1 MSQAFKNLTLHEG
14 FTNLGNFEIEI
25 TNIENIQNGINA
37 DSFITNP
44 AQPDTVLFQL
54 IHASGAP
61 VSSNYTLTSE
71 TVMAHAPDAVTQTH
85 LIAAQGYAEV
95 KVPTFPVIKRQSNG
109 DFPVIRYRVSG
120 DLEARN
126 DEPYLLVRN
135 PETGLE
141 VSTLISDFVVSN
153 GELCVLIGTRPCAL
167 SAGVTIA
174 ESISALYFTTKG
186 HVYGFEAGTNTWS
199 LLTTL
204 KFRSVQFPA
213 AMLSVIDGLY
223 EDTGSEGRIVEASLG
238 EARSPFENFRGS
250 LQNSDAHLVTINL
263 SLHSPVAGD
272 ASDAETFTFTNV
284 EPSTMRIITV
294 NVLTTPFV
302 TPDTSPDLEQI
313 ETLSSNAFSAGFR
326 AFLTTSNLTSLDKL
340 RAAGPLSFLE
350 GLTER
355 VTDNTEMALLQAHV
369 DLYALNQN
377 ATQNQELISSGYD
390 SILRIANASRNEFLG
405 TTTTLT
411 TMSLL
416 DAARVHELAVQN
428 VRLSSNLLAGA
439 LGELRMA
446 SSELPIAPG
455 SNFVERQLAPLVN
468 SCGCSD
474 CKSNISPFAYLM
486 DLLNYGAATI
496 SYSSTSL
503 NDPPYNRGGTKVNFI
518 ALLKRKFLQ
527 PFGEFQVDCATLHDT
542 FCRVRLVTEVLE
554 KRVANLGSGLGT
566 ALLNQLAKDRAQYIL
581 LAYQTLLTQMGTSFR
596 EVRKVATE
604 TDVTKKQIAA
614 KKLSDRL
621 GLPMYVPYTAQ
632 YVVDRLWLQENSTNP
647 VNMLTAQKLE
657 ELFGFRDTTRDVLT
671 ATPASFIEIWQSA
684 YLRELWKGNDYFK
697 NEYTR
702 QGFNANQLAS
712 IDASWKP
719 IVDPDFMG
727 LEDITY
733 RPGNY
738 AAAIWENRKLDTDVF
753 LNAVISNNTVRTAAD
768 LQQRILKVPMRDLST
783 HVIENNEVR
792 LLMANNSVTYS
803 VLNKR
808 LNETVTDVVLEK
820 STLSQTQPT
829 LFQPSGAV
837 PTMRYMRVVP
847 FDMSMVTVT
856 GTAYTVNFT
865 TPLFGDAF
873 TGTSFLVKVEGMSG
887 NISMTLDNVSNQLTA
902 VSYANTQQFT
912 FKDALGLFASFTSTT
927 FTLYFECEVRLQTDY
942 TIDPESFVNDQFSL
956 MRSYNL
962 LNPVA
967 SSITANPG
975 YATWRDFTNPM
986 AWNSLL
992 GINANGLS
1000 YYERL
1005 KRLSVIL
1012 NAGHFTTAHEQFIS
1026 GNLRMTKA
1034 RFMRLMELLKAFE
1047 LYLQSS
1053 YTQAKPDR
1061 DMTYELASIARL
1073 SAKVALVDV
1082 WVQEELLY
1090 EDSANQA
1097 IELSLSKRDFWKAI
1111 AEPTNGIWDDR
1122 LQSNTLTSG
1131 ATPIID
1137 PELLEANDLLETP
1150 GAADF
1155 RNLYANRKASL
1166 EAKRLDY
1173 KTHLASLTVNCM
1185 GELLNEVNT
1194 GSKQTAFVLPAN
1206 TSITS
1211 LINDLNGIDKIARQ
1225 VAIDAIASAFS
1236 LSAEDFLR
1244 VAIIH
1249 QNLQLNTTA
1258 GLPNL
1263 ADQEKCARLLA
1274 SAYKRQQWYPTL
1286 NNVKGWIDEELSSN
1300 AALPNITQW
1309 PVAYYAVRK
1318 MKLGAVLGNTE
1329 ARVAWQQALEAWSRL
1344 PFIQP
1349 DIVPIENIINFVPSN
1364 VVQQVWNARYGVI
1377 MADTTLLDAS
1387 LNVNLQPAVLF
1398 TNYKYLLDATL
1409 ARTGSFTPLVGL
1421 NYLPYFNA
1429 LQIKE
1434 ANKEDIRSN
1443 LEQHELTY
1451 EQYKVLDRVYA
1462 VLELET
1468 SVSATSTSL
1477 LVQEVNDVRD
1487 ILIRIKTLQQGY
1499 AQVLEEYNMDLSLN
1513 PDVFLNYEL
1522 KPDTFPLSDLPTY
1535 NLWRAPHR
1543 DRKKWKDILDGRIDL
1558 EKTVRHTYEEV
1569 LQETEDRV
1577 MPVMRDALIRALLNP
1592 CEPFADGAERLA
1604 KTYFIETKDNCC
1616 VKHTRISFAI
1626 ETIQGL
1632 FFALQNGV
1640 FDDFVVNFSL
1650 YAPNFREEWKWLGSY
1665 STWRG
1670 AMFTFLYPENILY
1683 PTLKRRQSP
1692 AFMKLADRLQNA
1704 NRFSPEDACEAGKEY
1719 SRYFEDI
1726 QDLEIIC
1733 TTTADFYLPLGPLSS
1748 CCDSIKST
1756 PESTT
1761 FYFAQAK
1768 KSNKIYYSYKADA
1781 DYSVNAPS
1789 FWEELPISSECNLVG
1804 CYVFG
1809 EREIVSGN
1817 PNISIYSELSLNVFY
1832 TYFNNGKLKLAYIVK
1847 DLSIPNKG
1855 WDDKEK
1861 EVKLAEVA
1869 NFKPTKVYACQ
1880 EGYCELSKFFM
1891 VEYTGEQTYIV
1902 NGGPLSRRKYLS
1914 GHKFVKNEDKLDGI
1928 NPVSQ
1933 TFVVYEEMVGT
1944 DPDYIT
1950 SVHLPLKTTNNKQV
1964 DDFLIGVRGDSIVY
1978 QSFNSNSPSPSPVY
1992 LLATSLYTSAAGSNF
2007 NTTLSSSQTVRI
2019 CSAIED
2025 KENNNTLLI
2034 IIQVLTNGIVTNTVS
2049 RRIIFTATLTQ
2060 SGNYTATDI
2069 NYRNSHGFLMVSLNS
2084 NVPNSNSQYVGLT
2097 ARVIKIFE
2105 MHGQRRV
2112 NNASCA
2118 VECRMGSFKLT
2129 FGSQISFGLMPY
2141 NYFEFR
2147 NIFNL
2152 LFDPLY
2158 YGRSV
2163 KSADCIDAVEWP
2175 LRLQAIK
2182 LQFQY
2187 TLQPPEGIHT
2197 NHVMRTTSLRDV
2209 LYEAYYFVPMLLALE
2224 LQKRGI
2230 YDSALSWYRSVYDY
2244 TLNLASSRKIFYGL
2258 YLEQFAVNN
2267 YSRNLSSWLLDPL
2280 NPHTIAS
2287 SRRNAYTKY
2296 TVMNIIQCL
2305 YAYADRLFTQD
2316 TIETVPMA
2324 RKLYSQALDLLQVSE
2339 VNERSNACVTEIE
2352 ACLGNLLQRTL
2363 GNRGWQGAIGRLQSS
2378 LERLRNV
2385 NTINQLNP
2393 QVLSL
2398 LSQANESTLPQAFAD
2413 AFALIESQR
2422 PAPTP
2427 SLSIES
2433 ALVTNDARTENALR
2447 YWGVLGS
2454 QAEFNALVSEGF
2466 MANVAQ
2472 ISGLEVNDLNDV
2484 ANASRLAWLSEALP
2498 ANTATYSFE
2507 FRNAQGEQNL
2517 SGNLRYNPL
2526 NPDALAYN
2534 ANLVYSNA
2542 PSALGVMPLSRSAQ
2556 APSYIPLMNYVFCM
2570 PQNPVYE
2577 GLKLKGHLELYKI
2590 FNCRNIAGTIRELD
2604 SFADTTNNSAGLPVI
2619 GASGNLIVPS
2629 LGNFSPSQYRFRVVL
2644 ERAKQVAQQAQQME
2658 SLFLAALE
2666 KEDAENYGLLRAF
2679 QDLQTAKATVKLQD
2693 LRIAQANS
2701 EKAMANLQL
2710 SKVSFVQGYYNN
2722 LISSGLSSHEKS
2734 SLSFLRASLISQGI
2748 ASTLYTINAAI
2759 NIFMPKTAI
2768 ADRLLSTAQ
2777 AASSI
2782 SGALSIQS
2790 SILSQQ
2796 ASYQRRAEEWQY
2808 QSQLAGYDIGV
2819 ANQQLKIAED
2829 NIRIT
2834 SQERQIAEL
2843 NTDHAKDSLE
2853 FLKNKFTNAALYNWM
2868 GNVLERSYSYMLNL
2882 STALARTAESQ
2893 LYFER
2898 QEQAGPFILNDYWET
2913 PSSGNTSGSSKSNT
2927 DRRGLTGSA
2936 RLLVDLTRLEQFA
2949 FESNKRKLQLSKT
2962 ISLAQLFPSEF
2973 QEFKAS
2979 GVLNFALTN
2988 RLFDYDFPGHYL
3000 RLIKSVKTT
3009 VVGLLP
3015 VYDGIKASLTAD
3027 SISYTVIGGNTFQR
3041 MPIRRLELESVALSS
3056 PNNASGVF
3064 EMQAMQDEFLNP
3076 FEGMGIESR
3085 WEFKMPHFTNRVNY
3099 DNIADVL
3106 IQVEYTALDSY
3117 QYRYQV
3123 LQDLDNSIGF
3133 NRGFSFK
3140 NNFPDQWYELAQ
3152 AQSGSN
3158 PFGVSIQLE
3167 EAFFPQG
3174 IEDIVVSG
3182 QVLLHFVREDNM
3194 DAEIE
3199 IAHFNLAGSGS
3210 NSDGET
3216 VQGTFRSNALMA
3228 AWNNESAFKTLDL
3241 AFENTAINR
3250 ELFSLGQVKDI
3261 LLIVPCKG
3269 DLKRY
3274 PL

>member
-1 MSQAFKNLTLHEG
+1 MSQAFKNLTLNEG
-14 FTNLGNFEIEI
+14 FTNLGSFEIEI
-25 TNIENIQNGINA
+25 TDVENIQNGINA
-37 DSFITNP
+37 DPFSTNP
-44 AQPDTVLFQL
+44 AQLDTVLFQL
-54 IHASGAP
+54 IHANGMP
-61 VSSNYTLTSE
+61 VSSDYTLTSE
-71 TVMAHAPDAVTQTH
+71 TVMAYAPDAVTQTH

-95 KVPTFPVIKRQSNG
+95 KVPAFPVVKRQSNG
-109 DFPVIRYRVSG
+109 DFPVMRYRVSG
-120 DLEARN
+120 DLDART
-126 DEPYLLVRN
+126 DEPYLLVIN
-135 PETGLE
+135 IETGNGA
-141 VSTLISDFVVSN
+141 STLISDFVVSN
-153 GELCVLIGTRPCAL
+153 EELCILIGTRPYAL
-167 SAGVTIA
+167 STRIPVTD
-174 ESISALYFTTKG
+174 SIGALYFTTKG
-186 HVYGFEAGTNTWS
+186 HVYGFESGSNTWS
-199 LLTTL
+199 VLGTL
-204 KFRSVQFPA
+204 KFRSVQFPEA
-213 AMLSVIDGLY
+213 LSSFTDGLY
-223 EDTGSEGRIVEASLG
+223 EDTGSEGRIVEAFLG

-250 LQNSDAHLVTINL
+250 LQNSDVHPVTVNL
-263 SLHSPVAGD
+263 SLHAPVSNGV
-272 ASDAETFTFTNV
+272 ETFTFTNV
-284 EPSTMRIITV
+284 QPSTLRIITV
-294 NVLTTPFV
+294 NVLAAPFV
-302 TPDTSPDLEQI
+302 KPDTSPDLEQI
-313 ETLSSNAFSAGFR
+313 ETLSSNAFSTDFR
-326 AFLTTSNLTSLDKL
+326 TFLTANNLTSLDKL

-350 GLTER
+350 GLTESI
-355 VTDNTEMALLQAHV
+355 TESTEMALLQAHV
-369 DLYALNQN
+369 DLYALNKN
-377 ATQNQELISSGYD
+377 AIQNQELIVSGYD
-390 SILRIANASRNEFLG
+390 SIMRIANASRNEFLG
-405 TTTTLT
+405 LASALT

-416 DAARVHELAVQN
+416 EAARVHELAVQN

-446 SSELPIAPG
+446 ESELPSAPG
-455 SNFVERQLAPLVN
+455 SNFVARELAPLVN

-496 SYSSTSL
+496 SYTGTSL
-503 NDPPYNRGGTKVNFI
+503 NDSSYTHGGTKVAFI

-554 KRVANLGSGLGT
+554 KRVSNLGSGLST
-566 ALLNQLAKDRAQYIL
+566 AILNQLAKDRAQYIL
-581 LAYQTLLTQMGTSFR
+581 LAYQTLLTQLGTSFR
-596 EVRKVATE
+596 EVRNIAAE
-604 TDVTKKQIAA
+604 TDATKKQIAA

-621 GLPMYVPYTAQ
+621 GLPIYVPNTTQ
-632 YVVDRLWLQENSTNP
+632 YVADRLWLQENSVNP

-657 ELFGFRDTTRDVLT
+657 ELFGFRDTIRDVLT
-671 ATPASFIEIWQSA
+671 ATPVSRIETWQSA
-684 YLRELWKGNDYFK
+684 YLRQLWKDNDYFK

-753 LNAVISNNTVRTAAD
+753 LNAVISSNTVRTAAD
-768 LQQRILKVPMRDLST
+768 IQQRILKVPMRDLST
-783 HVIENNEVR
+783 QVIENNEVR
-792 LLMANNSVTYS
+792 VLIANNMVTYS

-808 LNETVTDVVLEK
+808 LNETVTDVLLEK
-820 STLSQTQPT
+820 STPAQTQPA

-837 PTMRYMRVVP
+837 PTMRYIRVVP

-856 GTAYTVNFT
+856 GSVYTVNFP
-865 TPLFGDAF
+865 TPLFADAF
-873 TGTSFLVKVEGMSG
+873 TGTSFLVKIEGMSG
-887 NISMTLDNVSNQLTA
+887 NLSMTIDNVSNQITA
-902 VSYANTQQFT
+902 VSYANSQQFS
-912 FKDALGLFASFTSTT
+912 FKDVLGLFANFTSTT
-927 FTLYFECEVRLQTDY
+927 FTLYFESQVALQTDY
-942 TIDPESFVNDQFSL
+942 AIDPESFVSDQFSL

-967 SSITANPG
+967 PSITANPG
-975 YATWRDFTNPM
+975 YVTWRDFTNPS

-992 GINANGLS
+992 GINASSLS

-1005 KRLSVIL
+1005 KRLFVIL
-1012 NAGHFTTAHEQFIS
+1012 NAGQFTTVHEQFIS
-1026 GNLRMTKA
+1026 GNLRMNKA

-1061 DMTYELASIARL
+1061 EMTYELASIARL
-1073 SAKVALVDV
+1073 SAKEALVDV
-1082 WVQEELLY
+1082 WVQEELLF

-1097 IELSLSKRDFWKAI
+1097 IELSLSKRDFWKATD
-1111 AEPTNGIWDDR
+1111 EPTNGLWDSR

-1131 ATPIID
+1131 AVPIID
-1137 PELLEANDLLETP
+1137 PELLEAKDILETP

-1194 GSKQTAFVLPAN
+1194 GSKQNAFVLPAN
-1206 TSITS
+1206 TSIGS
-1211 LINDLNGIDKIARQ
+1211 LVNDLNGIDKIARQ
-1225 VAIDAIASAFS
+1225 VAIDVIASAFS

-1318 MKLGAVLGNTE
+1318 MKLGAVLGNAE
-1329 ARVAWQQALEAWSRL
+1329 ARIDWRQALETWNRL

-1349 DIVPIENIINFVPSN
+1349 DIVPIENIVNFVPGN

-1377 MADTTLLDAS
+1377 MADTTLIDAS
-1387 LNVNLQPAVLF
+1387 LNVNLLPTVLF
-1398 TNYKYLLDATL
+1398 SNYKYLLDATL
-1409 ARTGSFTPLVGL
+1409 ARNGSFVPLVGF

-1434 ANKEDIRSN
+1434 ANKEDIRPN

-1451 EQYKVLDRVYA
+1451 EQYKVLDRVYTI
-1462 VLELET
+1462 LEIEA
-1468 SVSATSTSL
+1468 SVNATSTRL
-1477 LVQEVNDVRD
+1477 LAQEANDVRD
-1487 ILIRIKTLQQGY
+1487 ILIRVKTLQQGY

-1513 PDVFLNYEL
+1513 PDVFLNYEV

-1535 NLWRAPHR
+1535 NVWRAPHS
-1543 DRKKWKDILDGRIDL
+1543 DRKTWKDTLNSRIDL
-1558 EKTVRHTYEEV
+1558 EKTVRNKYEET

-1650 YAPNFREEWKWLGSY
+1650 HATNFREEWKWLGSY

-1719 SRYFEDI
+1719 SQYFEDI
-1726 QDLEIIC
+1726 LGLKLLC
-1733 TTTADFYLPLGPLSS
+1733 TVTTEAMLAN
-1748 CCDSIKST
+1748 KST
-1756 PESTT
+1756 NCCSIANPSSQYTA
-1761 FYFAQAK
+1761 FYFAEASSSK
-1768 KSNKIYYSYKADA
+1768 RIYYSYKPYFIHASSA
-1781 DYSVNAPS
+1781 LS
-1789 FWEELPISSECNLVG
+1789 FWEEVPIKSGAKFVASFALG
-1804 CYVFG
+1804 KD
-1809 EREIVSGN
+1809 SGN
-1817 PNISIYSELSLNVFY
+1817 TIVKSHLCAYY
-1832 TYFNNGKLKLAYIVK
+1832 TYKKDSGELMLAYIKK
-1847 DLSIPNKG
+1847 DLLDPYSVWSDEEDAVKVPILTLNGKDYSPMGVIAHQHSEHWNNPGFFIEYRINSVASIAPANYWRSENELKLVPQGNGFITHNKT
-1855 WDDKEK
+1855 
-1861 EVKLAEVA
+1861 
-1869 NFKPTKVYACQ
+1869 NF
-1880 EGYCELSKFFM
+1880 
-1891 VEYTGEQTYIV
+1891 
-1902 NGGPLSRRKYLS
+1902 
-1914 GHKFVKNEDKLDGI
+1914 
-1928 NPVSQ
+1928 
-1933 TFVVYEEMVGT
+1933 
-1944 DPDYIT
+1944 IT
-1950 SVHLPLKTTNNKQV
+1950 SIKKSINLGSGGNESYDTIIAVFKNQLLIYETRAGATNILSINAITNVNISGTIVAALDYKT
-1964 DDFLIGVRGDSIVY
+1964 
-1978 QSFNSNSPSPSPVY
+1978 NSNSVLVIYESGNLQYAKPLNLIGGYVAGVYGYGHSFSTNPLQYNSPVDEILPSHSQKSIECAVVLRRKSDFRFISMSY
-1992 LLATSLYTSAAGSNF
+1992 TILANLGSAQLQF
-2007 NTTLSSSQTVRI
+2007 RFPLHL
-2019 CSAIED
+2019 
-2025 KENNNTLLI
+2025 LLI
-2034 IIQVLTNGIVTNTVS
+2034 WN
-2049 RRIIFTATLTQ
+2049 F
-2060 SGNYTATDI
+2060 
-2069 NYRNSHGFLMVSLNS
+2069 
-2084 NVPNSNSQYVGLT
+2084 
-2097 ARVIKIFE
+2097 
-2105 MHGQRRV
+2105 RV
-2112 NNASCA
+2112 NR
-2118 VECRMGSFKLT
+2118 VR
-2129 FGSQISFGLMPY
+2129 
-2141 NYFEFR
+2141 
-2147 NIFNL
+2147 
-2152 LFDPLY
+2152 
-2158 YGRSV
+2158 
-2163 KSADCIDAVEWP
+2163 SADCIFNLTTYASEIRAMFWQIDNTLNPGNFATV
-2175 LRLQAIK
+2175 ADTIK
-2182 LQFQY
+2182 
-2187 TLQPPEGIHT
+2187 EGI
-2197 NHVMRTTSLRDV
+2197 
-2209 LYEAYYFVPMLLALE
+2209 YENYYFVPLLLALDQ
-2224 LQKRGI
+2224 QKRGQFEA
-2230 YDSALSWYRSVYDY
+2230 ALLWYRSIYDY
-2244 TLNLASSRKIFYGL
+2244 TTSDFNNRKIFHGL
-2258 YLEQFAVNN
+2258 VLE
-2267 YSRNLSSWLLDPL
+2267 SSITTIPTRAANWLLDPL
-2280 NPHTIAS
+2280 DPHAIAS
-2287 SRRNAYTKY
+2287 TRRNAYTKY

-2305 YAYADRLFTQD
+2305 YGYADRLFTQD
-2316 TIETVPMA
+2316 TIETVPLA
-2324 RKLYSQALDLLQVSE
+2324 RKLYSQALDLLQIPE
-2339 VNERSNACVTEIE
+2339 IKEASNACATETE
-2352 ACLGNLLQRTL
+2352 ACLGNLLQRTV
-2363 GNRGWQGAIGRLQSS
+2363 GNRGWQGAVGRLQSS
-2378 LERLRNV
+2378 LGRLRNV
-2385 NTINQLNP
+2385 NTIGQLNP

-2427 SLSIES
+2427 SLSIEG
-2433 ALVTNDARTENALR
+2433 ALVSNEARTENALR

-2466 MANVAQ
+2466 MANVAR
-2472 ISGLEVNDLNDV
+2472 ISGLEVDDLSDV
-2484 ANASRLAWLSEALP
+2484 TNASRLVWLKESVP
-2498 ANTATYSFE
+2498 ANTAAYSFE

-2526 NPDALAYN
+2526 NPDAAAYT
-2534 ANLVYSNA
+2534 ANLTYRNA
-2542 PSALGVMPLSRSAQ
+2542 PVALGTSPVHSSAEPLG
-2556 APSYIPLMNYVFCM
+2556 YIPLINYNFCM

-2590 FNCRNIAGTIRELD
+2590 FNCRNIAGMVRELD
-2604 SFADTTNNSAGLPVI
+2604 SFAAATDSSTGMPII
-2619 GASGNLIVPS
+2619 GASGNLIVPG
-2629 LGNFSPSQYRFRVVL
+2629 LANFSPSQYRFRVVL

-2666 KEDAENYGLLRAF
+2666 KEDAENYGRLRAS

-2693 LRIAQANS
+2693 LRIAQANN
-2701 EKAMANLQL
+2701 EKTMANLQL
-2710 SKVSFVQGYYNN
+2710 SKVNFVQGYYNN
-2722 LISSGLSSHEKS
+2722 LISSGLSAYEISSLLSLQASAIYQGAASLLHIAAAVAPPPSGVNPLSNSISSIAQSLS
-2734 SLSFLRASLISQGI
+2734 SLSGV
-2748 ASTLYTINAAI
+2748 
-2759 NIFMPKTAI
+2759 
-2768 ADRLLSTAQ
+2768 LST
-2777 AASSI
+2777 
-2782 SGALSIQS
+2782 QS
-2790 SILSQQ
+2790 SVFSQL

-2808 QSQLAGYDIGV
+2808 QSWLAGYDISV

-2936 RLLVDLTRLEQFA
+2936 RLLVDLMRLEQFA

-2973 QEFKAS
+2973 QQFKAS

-2988 RLFDYDFPGHYL
+2988 QLFDYDFPGHYL

-3064 EMQAMQDEFLNP
+3064 EMQAMQDEMLNP

-3152 AQSGSN
+3152 AQSGSL

-3241 AFENTAINR
+3241 AFENTVINR
-3250 ELFSLGQVKDI
+3250 ELFSLGKIKDI